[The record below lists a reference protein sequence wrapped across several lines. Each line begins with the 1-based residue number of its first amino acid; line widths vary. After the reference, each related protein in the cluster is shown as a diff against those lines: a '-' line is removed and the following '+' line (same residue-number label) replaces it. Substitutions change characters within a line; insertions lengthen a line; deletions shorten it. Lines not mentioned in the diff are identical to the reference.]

1 MEDSVLLEHAPS
13 WQDVLL
19 ALFPPAEWSVI
30 ILIALATFA
39 VTLLLKVVFK
49 LSMDGDGL
57 TPRTL
62 RIFAAASA
70 FPIAWGLWPVK
81 QVPAVL
87 AIALIGWLL
96 AHILNKYGGRVFMR
110 VFRTV
115 APTWYRRFNAE
126 PDHRFENRGPRKGQT
141 ERRKPS

>member
-1 MEDSVLLEHAPS
+1 MEGLEGVSNSEPDSL
-13 WQDVLL
+13 WDVAL
-19 ALFPPAEWSVI
+19 ALFPPDQWSVL

-39 VTLLLKVVFK
+39 VTQMVKTVFK
-49 LSMDGDGL
+49 LRVDSDGL
-57 TPRTL
+57 RPLSL
-62 RIFAAASA
+62 RVFAAASA

-87 AIALIGWLL
+87 AVGFIGWLL
-96 AHILNKYGGRVFMR
+96 SHALAEYGMR

-126 PDHRFENRGPRKGQT
+126 PDRRFENRGPRKGQT